1 VAAAYVTRL
10 PYAAAASYDDMGRF
24 PSRPPSPSASASP
37 TPSAEAS
44 RAGNLA
50 GEGRARPGRQ
60 EPVPRNE
67 DSGPSYT
74 DRDPDG
80 GEDADEPDS
89 GDSSEVGDS
98 AERPDSPEATDAS
111 EPPAEA
117 AQPPAPP
124 ADAADRSTVRSS
136 GQEPV
141 LQILPLGSGLIL
153 IGCGLGLAFLA
164 LRVRRG

>member
-1 VAAAYVTRL
+1 VAAAYATRL

-44 RAGNLA
+44 RAGNQA
-50 GEGRARPGRQ
+50 GEGRARPGRRD
-60 EPVPRNE
+60 PVARDE
-67 DSGPSYT
+67 DAGPSYT

-80 GEDADEPDS
+80 GEDADEPDG
-89 GDSSEVGDS
+89 GDSSEAGDS
-98 AERPDSPEATDAS
+98 AERPDSTDATDAS

-117 AQPPAPP
+117 AQPPSPP
-124 ADAADRSTVRSS
+124 ADVAGRATVRSS
-136 GQEPV
+136 QEEPV
-141 LQILPLGSGLIL
+141 LRILPLGSGLIL